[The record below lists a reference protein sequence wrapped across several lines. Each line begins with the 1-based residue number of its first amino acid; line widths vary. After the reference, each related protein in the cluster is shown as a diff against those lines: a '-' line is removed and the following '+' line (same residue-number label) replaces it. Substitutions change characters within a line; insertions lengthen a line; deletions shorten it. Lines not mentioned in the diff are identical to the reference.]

1 MSTYFTCCCCKK
13 KKKTNRRLKIP
24 QKYCGQRVC
33 QQARKR
39 EWDQQKRK
47 TSSDYRQ
54 RRKLSQQRW
63 RKTRPGD
70 AYQKTYRQAHGQYE
84 QDNRRRQII
93 RNHAFRRSKFELF
106 SGLEQSHTAE
116 GSKPG
121 TSALFR
127 IEPYRT
133 PRDKKI
139 VKTDALIVELTVH
152 QGIGDVQQGEGQRL

>member
-1 MSTYFTCCCCKK
+1 MSTYFTCRCCKL
-13 KKKTNRRLKIP
+13 KKKTNRRLKKP

-47 TSSDYRQ
+47 TSEDYRH

-70 AYQKTYRQAHGQYE
+70 AYQKTYRQAHICYE
-84 QDNRRRQII
+84 QDNRRRQKI
-93 RNHAFRRSKFELF
+93 RNHAFRRGKFELF
-106 SGLEQSHTAE
+106 SVLGQSNTGDGE
-116 GSKPG
+116 
-121 TSALFR
+121 SALFR
-127 IEPYRT
+127 IEPYQT

-152 QGIGDVQQGEGQRL
+152 QGIGDIQQAEGQRL